1 MSAGPRR
8 ARLRSGGTAVLAQT
22 LRPVLDVAGVAS
34 GVTEVLDAV
43 VRERGDDALVEGAR
57 RFDCPDF
64 THDRLRVPSATLA
77 RAAASMD
84 EGLRTAIGV
93 AAAQVRLV
101 AEATL
106 PQDRE
111 VRLPAGQAVTVRSI
125 PVDAAGCYV
134 PGGRAAYPSRPDH
147 GRRAGPGGRGAA
159 DRRGEPPGAPTAARP
174 SPSSPPRRSSGS
186 TRSTRRAARRRSE
199 RSPSAPPR
207 SRRWP

>member
-8 ARLRSGGTAVLAQT
+8 APLRSGGTAVLAQT

-34 GVTEVLDAV
+34 GVTEVLDAA
-43 VRERGDDALVEGAR
+43 RERGDDALVEGAR

-64 THDRLRVPSATLA
+64 THDRLRVPPATLA

-106 PQDRE
+106 PQDRA
-111 VRLPAGQAVTVRSI
+111 VRLPAGQGITVRSI

-134 PGGRAAYPSRPDH
+134 PGGRAA
-147 GRRAGPGGRGAA
+147 
-159 DRRGEPPGAPTAARP
+159 
-174 SPSSPPRRSSGS
+174 
-186 TRSTRRAARRRSE
+186 
-199 RSPSAPPR
+199 
-207 SRRWP
+207 